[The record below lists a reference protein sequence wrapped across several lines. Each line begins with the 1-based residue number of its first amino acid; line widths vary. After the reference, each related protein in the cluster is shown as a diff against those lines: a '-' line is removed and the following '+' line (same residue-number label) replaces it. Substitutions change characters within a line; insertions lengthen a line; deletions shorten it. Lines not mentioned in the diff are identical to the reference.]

1 MIRRFMVLIVVFLT
15 FLPLTGST
23 REVRQDIKKA
33 DAPQAAASDSLVVK
47 VLGESITEK
56 QVLDAINQFL
66 VQRARSQPIT
76 QEQIQQKDTLFYRD
90 ALDTLIGTILF
101 KHEAKER
108 NLVVDKAKVDE
119 AFQSM
124 KAQYPNEEA
133 FQKAL
138 DAQGLKEADLRNS
151 IETNLLCQQV
161 LDIIAKNLPP
171 PTDAEI
177 QKFYY
182 ENPKYF
188 GSPEQVHA
196 AHIFLRAGQ
205 NATPEQKTEIR
216 KRLETIRGDIESN
229 KINFAEAAIK
239 NSEDKAN
246 APNGGDLGMIKRGD
260 VLKPIEDAVFG
271 AKPGTLT
278 PIVETEYGYHLIN
291 IIEIKPAGTMPL
303 ETVKPKI
310 VNFLEHQALQAATT
324 KHIDDLKAKA
334 KVEIVMSDEE
344 WNKRHTRK

>member
-1 MIRRFMVLIVVFLT
+1 MVLIVVFLT

-23 REVRQDIKKA
+23 RGVRQDTKKI
-33 DAPQAAASDSLVVK
+33 DAAQAAASDSLVVK

-56 QVLDAINQFL
+56 QVLDAINQL
-66 VQRARSQPIT
+66 VIQRASNQQIKP
-76 QEQIQQKDTLFYRD
+76 EQMQQKDTLFYQD
-90 ALDTLIGTILF
+90 ALDTLVGTILL
-101 KHEAKER
+101 KNEAKEK

-119 AFQSM
+119 TFQSLRG
-124 KAQYPNEEA
+124 KYPNEEA

-151 IETNLLCQQV
+151 IETNLLCQQI
-161 LDIIAKNLPP
+161 LDVIAKDLPP
-171 PTDAEI
+171 PTDAEV
-177 QKFYY
+177 QKFYD

-188 GSPEQVHA
+188 DAPDQVHA
-196 AHIFLRAGQ
+196 AHIFLRVDQ
-205 NATPEQKTEIR
+205 KATPEQKAEIR
-216 KRLETIRGDIESN
+216 KKLETIRADIES
-229 KINFAEAAIK
+229 KKTTFAEAAIK

-246 APNGGDLGMIKRGD
+246 APNGGDLGMVKRGD

-278 PIVETEYGYHLIN
+278 PIVETQYGYHLIN
-291 IIEIKPAGTMPL
+291 VIEVQPAGKLPL
-303 ETVKPKI
+303 ATVKPKI
-310 VNFLEHQALQAATT
+310 VSYLQHRALQAATT

-334 KVEIVMSDEE
+334 KVEIVMSNEE